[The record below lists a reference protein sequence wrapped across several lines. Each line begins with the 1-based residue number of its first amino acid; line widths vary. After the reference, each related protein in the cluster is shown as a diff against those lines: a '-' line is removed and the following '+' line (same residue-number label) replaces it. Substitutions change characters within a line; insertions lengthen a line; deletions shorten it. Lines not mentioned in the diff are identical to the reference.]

1 MLFFFVV
8 FLNYFV
14 FEFLEIGYFGEVCE
28 QGSFWNIL
36 VNYFDSKEE
45 EEMEGE
51 EVLRG
56 VRRIFIQFNSLGW
69 DLLGLLFL

>member
-1 MLFFFVV
+1 M
-8 FLNYFV
+8 
-14 FEFLEIGYFGEVCE
+14 
-28 QGSFWNIL
+28 
-36 VNYFDSKEE
+36 NYFDSKEE

-56 VRRIFIQFNSLGW
+56 VRRIFILFNSLGW